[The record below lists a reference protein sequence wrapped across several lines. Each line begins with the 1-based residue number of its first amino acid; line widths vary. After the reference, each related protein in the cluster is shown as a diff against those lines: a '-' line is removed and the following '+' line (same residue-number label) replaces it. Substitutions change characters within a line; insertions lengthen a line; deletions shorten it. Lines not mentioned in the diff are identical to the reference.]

1 MNKNHF
7 LKSKRFSPVLIVLNS
22 PLCTLMLTAL
32 AHIQIRKSKKS
43 FCFFNLF
50 TAIFVLSLLSP
61 LASSTALAAV
71 DTQKVYDYYGYFT
84 QEEMKNLEEISAEY
98 GEEGKIDIVM
108 IIADGLGGKTPKKYM
123 EDFYDEMGFGY
134 DQEFGDTS
142 MILINLEKDNRWVEI
157 QSYGQAQY
165 YINNDRTEYILD
177 DVADILKNQKYYDA
191 LEEFAK
197 QAAYY
202 MNEEKGVKI
211 PSSTDVGSGSSDSVP
226 DDYGN
231 ESYDGDSD
239 YYGEKEEN
247 IFFNTWAQ
255 LVIALVIGGVTVGV
269 MAATSG
275 GTVTVD
281 NRTYLD
287 AGNSSVVASRDDY
300 IRTTTTRVRKPQNN
314 DNNNSGPRSSG
325 GGGVSSGGNSHSGGG
340 RSF

>member
-1 MNKNHF
+1 MNKNDF
-7 LKSKRFSPVLIVLNS
+7 LKCKSFSPVLIVL
-22 PLCTLMLTAL
+22 
-32 AHIQIRKSKKS
+32 
-43 FCFFNLF
+43 F
-50 TAIFVLSLLSP
+50 TIIFTLSLLSP
-61 LASSTALAAV
+61 LASSTALAAA

-84 QEEMKNLEEISAEY
+84 QEEMKNLEEICAEY
-98 GEEGKIDIVM
+98 GEKGKIDIVM
-108 IIADGLGGKTPKKYM
+108 IIADGLGGKTPTKYM

-202 MNEEKGVKI
+202 MKEEKGVKI
-211 PSSTDVGSGSSDSVP
+211 PSSTDTGSGSSDSVTG
-226 DDYGN
+226 DYGN

-247 IFFNTWAQ
+247 ILYNTWAQ

-275 GTVTVD
+275 GSVTV
-281 NRTYLD
+281 NNGTYLD

-300 IRTTTTRVRKPQNN
+300 IRTTTTRVMKPQNN
-314 DNNNSGPRSSG
+314 NNGPRSSG
-325 GGGVSSGGNSHSGGG
+325 GGGVSSGGHSHSGGG